1 VTALAAGG
9 CAPAAPAS
17 AVTGASHGFTLA
29 EAEAAYGSYLT
40 VSDTAAAQGDP
51 TQGLADVAYAQW
63 AVVHAQYTALAS
75 PGTPVPRYRYGHPV
89 FYVPALTG
97 YPQWFVVAVPRTAE
111 VAGHPGTTVNTIMVF
126 ERRKPGLAWMLD
138 GSAVLDQ
145 GLPVIARDRDGYA
158 TALATSDTGLL
169 LRPEVVGPT
178 QAAVVDDG
186 PASAAT
192 AVVASGPLTTGLY
205 AAQAAQAR
213 AAAAHGLQ
221 YQWLLMGATFP
232 RFALRTAGGGAL
244 VLYAMY
250 LNTTTQHPN
259 AAKGPPIP
267 VPAQFSPL
275 LADPTELGLHG
286 VVGNW
291 TYEYAAIDP
300 PLTAHNAK
308 VDVIAAGGGPTYGHA
323 W

>member
-17 AVTGASHGFTLA
+17 AVTAASYGLTLA
-29 EAEAAYGSYLT
+29 EAETAYGSYLT
-40 VSDTAAAQGDP
+40 ASDTAAAQGDP
-51 TQGLADVAYAQW
+51 TRGLADVAYAQW
-63 AVVHAQYTALAS
+63 AVVRAQYSALAA
-75 PGTPVPRYRYGHPV
+75 PGTPVPRYRYGQPV

-97 YPQWFVVAVPRTAE
+97 YPQWFVVTVPRTAE
-111 VAGHPGTTVNTIMVF
+111 VAGHPETTVNTIMVF
-126 ERRKPGLAWMLD
+126 ERRKPGLAWMLN

-145 GLPVIARDRDGYA
+145 GLPAIARDKDGYA
-158 TALATSDTGLL
+158 IALATTAAGLL
-169 LRPEVVGPT
+169 LRPDIVGPT

-192 AVVASGPLTTGLY
+192 AAVVSGPLTTGLY

-213 AAAAHGLQ
+213 SAAALGLQ

-232 RFALRTAGGGAL
+232 QFALRTADGGAL
-244 VLYAMY
+244 VLYGMY

-259 AAKGPPIP
+259 AAKGRPIP
-267 VPAQFSPL
+267 VPPQFSPL
-275 LADPTELGLHG
+275 LADPTEVGLHG
-286 VVGNW
+286 VVGNS

-308 VDVIAAGGGPTYGHA
+308 VDVIATGGGPTYGHA